1 MRSSGDTTL
10 RRPLLRPN
18 NTVPAG
24 TVLKVEEILRFLPHR
39 YPFLLVDRVLHIE
52 PGKSIKAIKNV
63 TANESFFEGH
73 FPEVKIMPGVLIV
86 EAVAQAG
93 GILLYH
99 SLPDPAKK
107 LVVLSKIQNAK
118 FRRIVVP
125 GDQIELYA
133 EIVKVRA
140 RFATIKGSATVNK
153 EIAVEG
159 QISAAIIDIEEANA
173 LK

>member
-1 MRSSGDTTL
+1 MF
-10 RRPLLRPN
+10 
-18 NTVPAG
+18 
-24 TVLKVEEILRFLPHR
+24 KIEEILRFLPHR
-39 YPFLLVDRVLHIE
+39 YPFLLVDRVISIE

-86 EAVAQAG
+86 EAIAQAG

-99 SLPDPAKK
+99 SLPEPAKK
-107 LVVLSKIQNAK
+107 LVVLSKIQSVK
-118 FRRIVVP
+118 FRKIVVP
-125 GDQIELYA
+125 GDQIELQA

-140 RFATIKGSATVNK
+140 RFATIKGRATVNK
-153 EIAVEG
+153 EIVVEG
-159 QISAAIIDIEEANA
+159 EISAAIIDFKEANA

>member
-1 MRSSGDTTL
+1 MF
-10 RRPLLRPN
+10 
-18 NTVPAG
+18 
-24 TVLKVEEILRFLPHR
+24 KVEEILRFLPHR
-39 YPFLLVDRVLHIE
+39 YPFLLVDRVIGIE
-52 PGKSIKAIKNV
+52 PGRSIRAIKNV

-99 SLPDPAKK
+99 SLPEPKTK
-107 LVVLSKIQNAK
+107 LVVLSKIQNIK

-125 GDQIELYA
+125 GDQLDLYA

-140 RFATIKGSATVNK
+140 KFATIKGRASVNN
-153 EIAVEG
+153 EIVAEG
-159 QISAAIIDIEEANA
+159 EISAAIIDLEEANA
-173 LK
+173 PR

>member
-1 MRSSGDTTL
+1 
-10 RRPLLRPN
+10 
-18 NTVPAG
+18 
-24 TVLKVEEILRFLPHR
+24 VLKVEEILRFLPHR
-39 YPFLLVDRVLHIE
+39 YPFLLVDRVISIE
-52 PGKSIKAIKNV
+52 PGRSIQAIKNV

-73 FPEVKIMPGVLIV
+73 FPDMKIMPGVLIV

-99 SLPDPAKK
+99 SLPEPAKK
-107 LVVLSKIQNAK
+107 LVVLSKIQTVK

-125 GDQIELYA
+125 GDRIELYA

-140 RFATIKGSATVNK
+140 KFATIKGRATVDN

-159 QISAAIIDIEEANA
+159 EISAAIIDLEEANA
-173 LK
+173 PR